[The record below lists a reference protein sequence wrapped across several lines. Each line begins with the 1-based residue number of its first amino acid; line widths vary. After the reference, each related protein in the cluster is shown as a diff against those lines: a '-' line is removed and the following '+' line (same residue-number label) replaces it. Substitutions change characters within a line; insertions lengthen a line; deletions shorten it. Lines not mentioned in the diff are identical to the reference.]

1 MIKGA
6 FNISDPF
13 RNKVKIYDG
22 GFYRGVTKE
31 SADGIYISSLGK
43 QMSGKGMPKG
53 VNTPASFYT
62 GFFFAL

>member
-6 FNISDPF
+6 FDISDPF

-22 GFYRGVTKE
+22 GFYRGVTQQ

-43 QMSGKGMPKG
+43 QMSGKCVTKG
-53 VNTPASFYT
+53 VNAPASIYA
-62 GFFFAL
+62 GFFFAF